1 MLPVPMVAAKAVA
14 KAPNWLGDGEPDG
27 LEYFE
32 LREFESDSQIDV
44 SAEKQ
49 DDEGP
54 SPEKRGD
61 GGDDVG

>member
-1 MLPVPMVAAKAVA
+1 MLGLV
-14 KAPNWLGDGEPDG
+14 LGDGEPDG